1 MAAELREQDNLDMQ
15 EEQEGG
21 LPRLKLDLD
30 AFLVDTSRSCSVQ
43 TSVPDWAGAE
53 ECCMGIDE
61 AGRGPVL
68 GTVLI

>member
-43 TSVPDWAGAE
+43 TSVPDWAGP
-53 ECCMGIDE
+53 
-61 AGRGPVL
+61 RSV
-68 GTVLI
+68 VWV